1 MEVNM
6 EKNNLENYD
15 IKNDP
20 FYTRTAERKKSKEEK
35 KAELFSST
43 DYFEWFTEEIVK
55 QGTNYRSGLSS
66 YYVDRLNPNTR
77 EMFENTSLLYQGI
90 DEYAKRNY
98 LYPTECDFGTFYR
111 LKYKDAGYIIGFNK
125 GGGPDTFFCYR
136 NELEERL
143 DYIDFVDIV
152 NNYKYSSVDMINR
165 ELEHLSSLVSSLYDA
180 GVPYEALNATLT
192 KSMNEI
198 RRHEE
203 YYGKKKVLK

>member
-1 MEVNM
+1 M
-6 EKNNLENYD
+6 KKSNLEIYD
-15 IKNDP
+15 IENDP
-20 FYTRTAERKKSKEEK
+20 FHTRVAEIRKRKEEK
-35 KAELFSST
+35 KALMFSST
-43 DYFEWFTEEIVK
+43 DYFDLFTEQVVK
-55 QGTNYRSGLSS
+55 QGINYQSGLSS
-66 YYVDRLNPNTR
+66 YFVTR
-77 EMFENTSLLYQGI
+77 SDPHMFENTELLYHGI

-98 LYPTECDFGTFYR
+98 LYPTECDFGTFYHI
-111 LKYKDAGYIIGFNK
+111 KYKDAGYAIGFYN
-125 GGGPDTFFCYR
+125 GEGPATFFCQK
-136 NELEERL
+136 NKLDERL

-198 RRHEE
+198 RCHEE